1 MTTSQRTAP
10 RTGPRTALCPGSFDP
25 PTNGHVDVIERAM
38 RLFGRVV
45 VAVIDN
51 PSKNSLFTSA
61 ERSKLLEE
69 MFGDDIEVTSFSG
82 LLVDHVREVGADTV
96 VKGLR
101 TVDDYE
107 YETQM
112 AQMNHHMTGM
122 ETVFLATRPQYRF
135 ISSSLVKEIARL
147 GGSVAGLV
155 PDVVENA
162 LKEKLS

>member
-1 MTTSQRTAP
+1 MT
-10 RTGPRTALCPGSFDP
+10 TALCPGSFDP
-25 PTNGHVDVIERAM
+25 PTSGHADVIGRALS
-38 RLFGRVV
+38 LFDRVV

-51 PSKNSLFTSA
+51 PSKNSMFTPA
-61 ERSKLLEE
+61 ERAALLTE
-69 MFGDDIEVTSFSG
+69 MYGDSVEVTSFSG
-82 LLVDHVREVGADTV
+82 LLVEHVREVGADVV

-101 TVDDYE
+101 TVEDYE

-122 ETVFLATRPQYRF
+122 ETLFLPTRPQYRF

-147 GGSVAGLV
+147 GGSVGGLV
-155 PDVVENA
+155 PDVVEKA

>member
-1 MTTSQRTAP
+1 VIGR
-10 RTGPRTALCPGSFDP
+10 ALSLFD
-25 PTNGHVDVIERAM
+25 
-38 RLFGRVV
+38 RVV

-51 PSKNSLFTSA
+51 PSKNSMFTPA
-61 ERSKLLEE
+61 ERAALLTE
-69 MFGDDIEVTSFSG
+69 MYGDSVEVTSFSG
-82 LLVDHVREVGADTV
+82 LLVEHVREVGADVV

-101 TVDDYE
+101 TVEDYE

-122 ETVFLATRPQYRF
+122 ETLFLPTRPQYRF

-147 GGSVAGLV
+147 GGSVGGLV
-155 PDVVENA
+155 PDVVEKA

>member
-1 MTTSQRTAP
+1 MT
-10 RTGPRTALCPGSFDP
+10 TALCPGSFDP
-25 PTNGHVDVIERAM
+25 PTNGHADVIGRVMA
-38 RLFGRVV
+38 LFGRVV

-51 PSKNSLFTSA
+51 PSKNSLFTVA
-61 ERSKLLEE
+61 ERSALLSEIH
-69 MFGDDIEVTSFSG
+69 GDAIEVTSFDG

-96 VKGLR
+96 IKGLR
-101 TVDDYE
+101 TVEDYE

-122 ETVFLATRPQYRF
+122 ETLFLATRPEYRF

-147 GGSVAGLV
+147 GGSVGGLV
-155 PDVVENA
+155 PDVVEKA

>member
-1 MTTSQRTAP
+1 MTTAQ
-10 RTGPRTALCPGSFDP
+10 RTALCPGSFDP
-25 PTNGHVDVIERAM
+25 PTNGHVDVIDRTVA
-38 RLFGRVV
+38 LFDRVV

-51 PSKNSLFTSA
+51 PSKKSMFTTS
-61 ERSKLLEE
+61 ERAAMLQSIH
-69 MFGDDIEVTSFSG
+69 GHSIEVTSFGG

-101 TVDDYE
+101 TVEDYE

-112 AQMNHHMTGM
+112 AQMNRHMTGM
-122 ETVFLATRPQYRF
+122 ETLFVATRPDYRF

-147 GGSVAGLV
+147 GGSVGGLV
-155 PDVVENA
+155 PDVVEKA